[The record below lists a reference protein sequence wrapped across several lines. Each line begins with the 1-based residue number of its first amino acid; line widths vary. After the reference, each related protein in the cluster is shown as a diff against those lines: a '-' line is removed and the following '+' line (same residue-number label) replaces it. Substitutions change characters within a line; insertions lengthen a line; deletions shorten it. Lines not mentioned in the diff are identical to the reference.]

1 LFETPLPNAIGVAA
15 TPGRRAAQEDDC
27 GFVVSRGRLLD
38 EESRLFFVLCDGMG
52 GHVAGSVASST
63 AVNAAVEQ
71 AASVKSRDEEHL
83 LVGLKAANRA
93 IEKSICEDPRL
104 SDMGTTYLSVRLD
117 KSGLVWC
124 SVGDSALYL
133 YRCDEVQR
141 LNEDHS
147 VGPVLDELV

>member
-1 LFETPLPNAIGVAA
+1 
-15 TPGRRAAQEDDC
+15 
-27 GFVVSRGRLLD
+27 
-38 EESRLFFVLCDGMG
+38 MG